1 MKKRR
6 THSHKNT
13 ERVPQKELAMEQTS
27 SVCGHQVQREV
38 VQVLEGFGKMTDRNA
53 KHWKKELEA
62 MRRSK
67 RIRKF
72 IGRGKR

>member
-1 MKKRR
+1 
-6 THSHKNT
+6 
-13 ERVPQKELAMEQTS
+13 MEQTS